1 MGRVDERELLWVAE
15 DLWLHLLSQFLP
27 ELVELPCPGSQLGVR
42 DLLQQPGAVLPVLR
56 SPGQQL
62 LPRGLEV
69 LLDECL
75 QLLWGN
81 VVLVGGRQL
90 TEVLQNL
97 VWS

>member
-1 MGRVDERELLWVAE
+1 MDPAGFREAG
-15 DLWLHLLSQFLP
+15 LP
-27 ELVELPCPGSQLGVR
+27 EGR
-42 DLLQQPGAVLPVLR
+42 LLFPVQVVPVLPVLR

-97 VWS
+97 VWGPPARRG